1 MIIYV
6 YGKSTENV
14 KSFSSVIQ
22 SIKSEDSEVFVTIEN
37 RRCFRELENIKRNIK
52 HGDIV
57 IVKAT
62 SSLGLNDTDVY
73 EQLNWFIVNSM
84 LMVICDF
91 PATYEYG
98 VTQPMNKAVLDAVVQ
113 SLAKEKNIVPLSKR
127 SNSGRSRL
135 AFPDEWDELYDLW
148 EKKEI
153 SSKEFLTRSGL
164 KKATFYNMITE
175 YKILKDV
182 NNGFISELK
191 KA

>member
-37 RRCFRELENIKRNIK
+37 KRCFRELENIKRNIK

-62 SSLGLNDTDVY
+62 SSLGMNDTDVY
-73 EQLNWFIVNSM
+73 EQLNWFIINSM

>member
-1 MIIYV
+1 MTIYV

-14 KSFSSVIQ
+14 KSFSSIIQ
-22 SIKSEDSEVFVTIEN
+22 SIKSEDSEIFVTIEN

-73 EQLNWFIVNSM
+73 EQLNWFIANSM

-182 NNGFISELK
+182 NSGFISELK

>member
-62 SSLGLNDTDVY
+62 SSLGMNDTDVY
-73 EQLNWFIVNSM
+73 EQLNWFIINSM

-135 AFPDEWDELYDLW
+135 AFTDEWDELYDLW

>member
-14 KSFSSVIQ
+14 KSFSSIIQ
-22 SIKSEDSEVFVTIEN
+22 SIKSEDSEIFVTIEN
-37 RRCFRELENIKRNIK
+37 RRCFRELENIKRNVK

-73 EQLNWFIVNSM
+73 EQLNWFIINSM

-164 KKATFYNMITE
+164 KKATFYNIITE

-182 NNGFISELK
+182 NSGFISELK